1 VSDNGAAPCDQGTE
15 RSQEPLR
22 KMLTKK
28 HDRLVG
34 TYFDKAAVTFDT
46 FYDGKRSR
54 FMRWVD
60 KKFRS
65 DMFER
70 FRLTFEALDPL
81 EGRTALDIGCG
92 SGPYVVEAAR
102 RGARQVTGLDMSP
115 GMIALATQRADA
127 AGLSEKC
134 KFTLGNFPK
143 DAPQGQFDYAIVMGV
158 TDYVPD
164 TAAFLRAVAKLVK
177 RRAVLSFPS
186 KHWFR
191 TPVRKMRYWIK
202 RCPVYFFDMG
212 QIERLMTDAGFLH
225 VSVEKIPGAGMDYVA
240 VGDRA

>member
-1 VSDNGAAPCDQGTE
+1 
-15 RSQEPLR
+15 
-22 KMLTKK
+22 
-28 HDRLVG
+28 
-34 TYFDKAAVTFDT
+34 
-46 FYDGKRSR
+46 
-54 FMRWVD
+54 
-60 KKFRS
+60 
-65 DMFER
+65 
-70 FRLTFEALDPL
+70 
-81 EGRTALDIGCG
+81 
-92 SGPYVVEAAR
+92 
-102 RGARQVTGLDMSP
+102 
-115 GMIALATQRADA
+115 
-127 AGLSEKC
+127 
-134 KFTLGNFPK
+134 
-143 DAPQGQFDYAIVMGV
+143 MGV